1 MAHHFL
7 FTFFGDCALEQKAV
21 PLQPILEC
29 IKQTNH
35 MNNKIL
41 IFFFLLAGLLASN
54 GVMMAQHDHHHHH
67 NKMSDAHIAGHV
79 LDANTQEHLAFV
91 NVQVKGTSM
100 GCLTDES
107 GHFYLKNLPIGTHT
121 VVFSMMGYETIE
133 KTVTLQRDTLI
144 ELKVA
149 IAETSFVID
158 NVVVT
163 ANKYATKQKEVAT
176 IVNVISPLIIESTAS
191 NSMADVL
198 NFQTGLRVE
207 ETCSNCGVPQIRING
222 LEGPYTQI
230 LMDSRPIF
238 SSLASV
244 YGLEQLPAG
253 MVDRIEVIRGG
264 GSALYGA
271 NAIAGVVNIITKEPT
286 RNFFNVSNSSA
297 FTERGTYDINTNLN
311 ASVVSENQKAGIYLF
326 GVQRNRQQYDRDDD
340 GFSDI
345 PHLNSTTAG
354 FRSFFKTSEYS
365 KLTAEYHHTT
375 EYRRGGYGIDSLQPH
390 ESPLCEQLRHNID
403 AATAKWDMYST
414 DSRHFIS
421 AYTSFQH
428 IARDSYFGT
437 NMNPNA
443 YGKSTDIVSVTGA
456 QYRFSY
462 ACGIANADLSAGA
475 EYSYNQLRDQILGY
489 GRNTL
494 QRVHLGGGYVQ
505 NEWKTTAWSALIG
518 GRLEQHSLLK
528 KPVFSPRANVRWSPI
543 VNGKSTITG
552 NPLPLTDLI
561 VRLSYASGYRAPQI
575 YEEDLHVG
583 AVGGEVSLISLD
595 ENLRPE
601 YSHSV
606 SGSLDIYK
614 RLGKFDFN
622 VTLEG
627 FFTQLNDIF
636 TLVENGHDAHGNL
649 LLTRTNAS
657 GARVAGVN
665 VEAKLGYGHL
675 LSFQAGYTYN
685 YSRYI
690 EPLQW
695 SENPNIAPQ
704 TRMFRTPEHYGYFL
718 LNIEPVKNFHIL
730 TNGKVTGSMLVQ
742 HFAGYVPED
751 EEVVTPVFFEWDV
764 KLCYDIP
771 LYKHYTLEINAGVKN
786 ILDHFQRDLD
796 KGMDRD
802 AGFVYGPAAPRTFFA
817 GVNLKI

>member
-1 MAHHFL
+1 MH
-7 FTFFGDCALEQKAV
+7 K
-21 PLQPILEC
+21 
-29 IKQTNH
+29 
-35 MNNKIL
+35 KIL
-41 IFFFLLAGLLASN
+41 ILFSIIACLWVSN
-54 GVMMAQHDHHHHH
+54 MPIVAQTHPHHHQE
-67 NKMSDAHIAGHV
+67 KKSDAHIAGHV
-79 LDANTQEHLAFV
+79 LDAHTKEHLSFV
-91 NVQVKGTSM
+91 NVQVEGTAL

-107 GHFYLKNLPIGTHT
+107 GHFYLKNLPEGELTI
-121 VVFSMMGYETIE
+121 VFSMMGYETE
-133 KTVTLQRDTLI
+133 KRTITLHRDTLV
-144 ELKVA
+144 EMNVA
-149 IAETSFVID
+149 IAETSFMID

-163 ANKYATKQKEVAT
+163 ANKYETKQREVAT
-176 IVNVISPLIIESTAS
+176 IVNVISPLIIESTTS

-222 LEGPYTQI
+222 LEGQYTQI

-271 NAIAGVVNIITKEPT
+271 NAIAGVVNIITKEPS
-286 RNFFNVSNSSA
+286 RNSLNISNTSA
-297 FTERGTYDINTNLN
+297 FTQTGTYDINTNMN
-311 ASVVSENQKAGIYLF
+311 ASVVSENQKAGLFLF

-340 GFSDI
+340 GYSDI
-345 PHLNSTTAG
+345 PHLNSTTVG
-354 FRSFFKTSEYS
+354 FRSYFKTSDYS
-365 KLTAEYHHTT
+365 KITAEYHHTT
-375 EYRRGGYGIDSLQPH
+375 EFRRGGYGIDSLQPH
-390 ESPLCEQLRHNID
+390 ESPLTEQLKHNID
-403 AATAKWDMYST
+403 AATAKWDMYT
-414 DSRHFIS
+414 ADNKHFVS
-421 AYTSFQH
+421 VYTSFQH

-437 NMNPNA
+437 NYNPNA

-462 ACGIANADLSAGA
+462 PCGIMNADLSAGA

-505 NEWKTTAWSALIG
+505 NEWKNKQWSILVG
-518 GRLEQHSLLK
+518 GRLEQHSLLD
-528 KPVFSPRANVRWSPI
+528 KPVFSPRANVRYTPI
-543 VNGKSTITG
+543 DPIILRV
-552 NPLPLTDLI
+552 
-561 VRLSYASGYRAPQI
+561 SYASGYRAPQI

-595 ENLRPE
+595 ENLKPE

-606 SGSLDIYK
+606 SGSIDMYK
-614 RLGKFDFN
+614 RFGKWDLN
-622 VTLEG
+622 LTLEG
-627 FFTQLNDIF
+627 FFTQLNDVF
-636 TLVENGHDAHGNL
+636 TLIENGHDAQGNL

-657 GARVAGVN
+657 GARVAGMN
-665 VEAKLGYGHL
+665 IEAKVGFGHL
-675 LSFQAGYTYN
+675 LTFQAGYTYN
-685 YSRYI
+685 HSRYI

-695 SENPNIAPQ
+695 SDNPNIAPQ
-704 TRMFRTPEHYGYFL
+704 RRMFRTPEHYGYFL
-718 LNIEPVKNFHIL
+718 CNIEPVKHFHIV
-730 TNGKVTGSMLVQ
+730 TNGKVTGNMLVQ

-751 EEVVTPVFFEWDV
+751 EEVTTPTFFEWDF

-786 ILDHFQRDLD
+786 ILDHFQSDLD

-802 AGFVYGPAAPRTFFA
+802 AGFIYGPATPRTYFV
-817 GVNLKI
+817 GINLKI

>member
-1 MAHHFL
+1 MNKKTLIFLSFMACL
-7 FTFFGDCALEQKAV
+7 LV
-21 PLQPILEC
+21 SSMPIL
-29 IKQTNH
+29 
-35 MNNKIL
+35 
-41 IFFFLLAGLLASN
+41 
-54 GVMMAQHDHHHHH
+54 AQDHHHHH
-67 NKMSDAHIAGHV
+67 HHHNHEKKSDAHIAGHV
-79 LDANTQEHLAFV
+79 LDAHTREHLSFV
-91 NVQVKGTSM
+91 NVQVEGTAL

-107 GHFYLKNLPIGTHT
+107 GHFYLKNLPEGELTI
-121 VVFSMMGYETIE
+121 VFSMMGYETE
-133 KTVTLQRDTLI
+133 KRTVTLRRDTLI
-144 ELKVA
+144 EMNVA
-149 IAETSFVID
+149 IAETSFMID

-163 ANKYATKQKEVAT
+163 ANKYETKQREVAT
-176 IVNVISPLIIESTAS
+176 IVNVIPPLIIESTTS

-222 LEGPYTQI
+222 LEGQYTQI

-271 NAIAGVVNIITKEPT
+271 NAIAGVVNIITKEPS
-286 RNFFNVSNSSA
+286 RNSLNISNSSA
-297 FTERGTYDINTNLN
+297 FTQQGTYDINTNMN
-311 ASVVSENQKAGIYLF
+311 ASVVSENQKAGLFLF
-326 GVQRNRQQYDRDDD
+326 GVQRNRQQYDRDND
-340 GFSDI
+340 GYSDI
-345 PHLNSTTAG
+345 PHLNSTTVG
-354 FRSFFKTSEYS
+354 FRSYFKTSDYS
-365 KLTAEYHHTT
+365 KITAEYHHTA
-375 EYRRGGYGIDSLQPH
+375 EFRRGGYGIDSLQPH
-390 ESPLCEQLRHNID
+390 ESPLTEQLKHNID
-403 AATAKWDMYST
+403 AATAKWDMYT
-414 DSRHFIS
+414 ADNKHFVS

-437 NMNPNA
+437 NYNPNA

-462 ACGIANADLSAGA
+462 PCGIMNADLSAGA

-489 GRNTL
+489 DRNTL

-505 NEWKTTAWSALIG
+505 NEWKNKQWSILVG
-518 GRLEQHSLLK
+518 GRLEQHSLLD
-528 KPVFSPRANVRWSPI
+528 KPVFSPRANIRYTPI
-543 VNGKSTITG
+543 EPII
-552 NPLPLTDLI
+552 L
-561 VRLSYASGYRAPQI
+561 RLSYASGYRAPQI

-595 ENLRPE
+595 ENLKPE
-601 YSHSV
+601 YSHSI
-606 SGSLDIYK
+606 SGSIDMYK
-614 RLGKFDFN
+614 RFGKWDLN
-622 VTLEG
+622 LTLEG
-627 FFTQLNDIF
+627 FFTQLNDVF

-657 GARVAGVN
+657 GARVAGMN
-665 VEAKLGYGHL
+665 IEAKVGFGHL
-675 LSFQAGYTYN
+675 LTFQAGYTYN
-685 YSRYI
+685 HSRYI

-704 TRMFRTPEHYGYFL
+704 RRMFRTPDHYGYFL
-718 LNIEPVKNFHIL
+718 CNIEPVEHFHIV
-730 TNGKVTGSMLVQ
+730 TNGKVTGNMLVQ

-751 EEVVTPVFFEWDV
+751 EEVTTPTFFEWDI

-786 ILDHFQRDLD
+786 ILDQFQSDLD

-802 AGFVYGPAAPRTFFA
+802 AGFIYGPATPRTFFA
-817 GVNLKI
+817 GINLKI

>member
-1 MAHHFL
+1 
-7 FTFFGDCALEQKAV
+7 
-21 PLQPILEC
+21 
-29 IKQTNH
+29 
-35 MNNKIL
+35 MNKKNL
-41 IFFFLLAGLLASN
+41 IFFFLFAGLLFSN
-54 GVMMAQHDHHHHH
+54 SLILAQDYHHHHH
-67 NKMSDAHIAGHV
+67 HHHQKMSDAHIAGHV
-79 LDANTQEHLAFV
+79 LDAHTKEHLSYV
-91 NVQVKGTSM
+91 NVQVEGTSL

-107 GHFYLKNLPIGTHT
+107 GHFYLKNLPEGQLTII
-121 VVFSMMGYETIE
+121 FSMIGYETE
-133 KTVTLQRDTLI
+133 KRTVTLHRDTLV
-144 ELKVA
+144 EMNVT
-149 IAETSFVID
+149 IAETSFMID

-163 ANKYATKQKEVAT
+163 ANKYETKQKEVAT
-176 IVNVISPLIIESTAS
+176 IVNVIPPLIIESTTS

-222 LEGPYTQI
+222 LEGQYTQI

-264 GSALYGA
+264 GSALFGA
-271 NAIAGVVNIITKEPT
+271 NAIAGVVNIITKEPN
-286 RNFFNVSNSSA
+286 RNSMSINNSSA
-297 FTERGTYDINTNLN
+297 FTEKGTYDINTSMN
-311 ASVVSENQKAGIYLF
+311 ASVVAENQKAGLFLF
-326 GVQRNRQQYDRDDD
+326 GVQRNREQYDRDDD
-340 GFSDI
+340 GYSDI
-345 PHLNSTTAG
+345 PHLNSTTVG
-354 FRSFFKTSEYS
+354 FRSYFKTSDYS
-365 KLTAEYHHTT
+365 KLTAEYHHTS
-375 EYRRGGYGIDSLQPH
+375 EFRRGGYGIDSLQPH
-390 ESPLCEQLRHNID
+390 ESPLTEQLKHNID
-403 AATAKWDMYST
+403 AATMKWDMYSDDNT
-414 DSRHFIS
+414 HFVS
-421 AYTSFQH
+421 AYASFQH
-428 IARDSYFGT
+428 IGRDSYFGT
-437 NMNPNA
+437 NYNPNA

-462 ACGIANADLSAGA
+462 PCGIMNADLSAGA

-489 GRNTL
+489 DRNTL

-505 NEWKTTAWSALIG
+505 NEWKNKEWSILIG
-518 GRLEQHSLLK
+518 GRLEQHSLLE
-528 KPVFSPRANVRWSPI
+528 KPVFSPRANVRYTPI
-543 VNGKSTITG
+543 DPII
-552 NPLPLTDLI
+552 LRI
-561 VRLSYASGYRAPQI
+561 SYASGYRAPQI

-583 AVGGEVSLISLD
+583 AVGGEVSLITLD
-595 ENLRPE
+595 ENLKPE

-606 SGSLDIYK
+606 SGSVDMYK
-614 RLGKFDFN
+614 RFGKWDMN

-627 FFTQLNDIF
+627 FFTQLNDVF

-657 GARVAGVN
+657 GARVAGLN
-665 VEAKLGYGHL
+665 VEAKVGYGHL
-675 LSFQAGYTYN
+675 LTFQAGYTYN
-685 YSRYI
+685 HSRYI

-704 TRMFRTPEHYGYFL
+704 RRMFRTPDHYGYFL
-718 LNIEPVKNFHIL
+718 CNIEPVKHFHIV

-751 EEVVTPVFFEWDV
+751 EEVTTQTFFEWDV

-786 ILDHFQRDLD
+786 MLDNFQSDLD

-802 AGFVYGPAAPRTFFA
+802 AGYVYGPATPRTFFA
-817 GVNLKI
+817 GINLKI

>member
-1 MAHHFL
+1 MKKTFSIFVVLCSLLFSSAAMAN
-7 FTFFGDCALEQKAV
+7 T
-21 PLQPILEC
+21 P
-29 IKQTNH
+29 T
-35 MNNKIL
+35 
-41 IFFFLLAGLLASN
+41 
-54 GVMMAQHDHHHHH
+54 
-67 NKMSDAHIAGHV
+67 DAHIAGHV
-79 LDANTQEHLAFV
+79 LDAHTQEHLSFV
-91 NVQVKGTSM
+91 NVQIKGTSM

-107 GHFYLKNLPIGTHT
+107 GHYYLKNLPEGKHT
-121 VVFSMMGYETIE
+121 IIFSMMGYETLE
-133 KTVTLQRDTLI
+133 KSVVLHRDTLI
-144 ELKVA
+144 EINVA
-149 IAETSFVID
+149 ISEKSFLMD

-176 IVNVISPLIIESTAS
+176 IVNVISPLIIESTTS

-222 LEGPYTQI
+222 LEGQYTQI

-286 RNFFNVSNSSA
+286 RNFFNISNSSA
-297 FTERGTYDINTNLN
+297 FTQQGNYDINTSMN

-326 GVQRNRQQYDRDDD
+326 GVQRNRQQYDRDND

-345 PHLNSTTAG
+345 PLLRSTTAG
-354 FRSFFKTSEYS
+354 FRSFFKTSDYS
-365 KLTAEYHHTT
+365 KITAEYHHTT
-375 EYRRGGYGIDSLQPH
+375 EYRRGGNGIDDLQPH
-390 ESPLCEQLRHNID
+390 EALLCEQLRHNID
-403 AATAKWDMYST
+403 AATAKWDFFSQ
-414 DSRHFIS
+414 DSKHFLS

-443 YGKSTDIVSVTGA
+443 YGKSTDLVSVTGA

-462 ACGIANADLSAGA
+462 PCGIANADLSAGA

-494 QRVHLGGGYVQ
+494 QKVHLGGGYVQ
-505 NEWKTTAWSALIG
+505 NEWKTTAWSVLVG
-518 GRLEQHSLLK
+518 GRLEQHSLLN
-528 KPVFSPRANVRWSPI
+528 KPVFSPRANARWSPI
-543 VNGKSTITG
+543 VNGKSTFPSG
-552 NPLPLTDLI
+552 QVVGLTDLI
-561 VRLSYASGYRAPQI
+561 LRFSYASGYRAPQI

-601 YSHSV
+601 YSHSI
-606 SGSLDIYK
+606 SGSVDMYK
-614 RLGKFDFN
+614 RFGKWDMN
-622 VTLEG
+622 LTVEG
-627 FFTQLNDIF
+627 FFTQLNDVF
-636 TLVENGHDAHGNL
+636 TLVENGHDAMGNL

-657 GARVAGVN
+657 GARVSGVN
-665 VEAKLGYGHL
+665 LEAKFSYGHL
-675 LSFQAGYTYN
+675 LNFQAGYTYN
-685 YSRYI
+685 HSRYI
-690 EPLQW
+690 KPEQW

-704 TRMFRTPEHYGYFL
+704 RRMFRTPEHYGYFL
-718 LNIEPVKNFHIL
+718 LNIEPIKHFHVL

-742 HFAGYVPED
+742 HFAGYIPED
-751 EEVVTPVFFEWDV
+751 EEVTTPTFFEWDF

-771 LYKHYTLEINAGVKN
+771 IYKHYTLEINVGVKN

-796 KGMDRD
+796 QGKDRD

-817 GVNLKI
+817 GINLKI

>member
-1 MAHHFL
+1 MKKTFSIFVVLCSLLFSSAAMAN
-7 FTFFGDCALEQKAV
+7 T
-21 PLQPILEC
+21 P
-29 IKQTNH
+29 T
-35 MNNKIL
+35 
-41 IFFFLLAGLLASN
+41 
-54 GVMMAQHDHHHHH
+54 
-67 NKMSDAHIAGHV
+67 DAHIAGHV
-79 LDANTQEHLAFV
+79 LDAHTQEHLSFV
-91 NVQVKGTSM
+91 NVQIKGTSM

-107 GHFYLKNLPIGTHT
+107 GHYYLKNLPEGKHT
-121 VVFSMMGYETIE
+121 IIFSMMGYEPLE
-133 KTVTLQRDTLI
+133 KSVVLHRDTLVEI
-144 ELKVA
+144 NVA
-149 IAETSFVID
+149 ISEKSFLMD

-176 IVNVISPLIIESTAS
+176 IVNVISPLIIESTTS

-222 LEGPYTQI
+222 LEGQYTQI

-286 RNFFNVSNSSA
+286 RNFFNISNSSA
-297 FTERGTYDINTNLN
+297 FTQQGNYDINTSMN

-345 PHLNSTTAG
+345 PLLRSTTAG
-354 FRSFFKTSEYS
+354 FRSFFKTSDYS
-365 KLTAEYHHTT
+365 KITAEYHHTT
-375 EYRRGGYGIDSLQPH
+375 EYRRGGNGIDSLQPH
-390 ESPLCEQLRHNID
+390 ESLLCEQLRHNID
-403 AATAKWDMYST
+403 AATAKWDFFSQ
-414 DSRHFIS
+414 DSKHFLS
-421 AYTSFQH
+421 AYTSFLH
-428 IARDSYFGT
+428 IARNSYFGT
-437 NMNPNA
+437 NKNPNA
-443 YGKSTDIVSVTGA
+443 YGKSTDLVSVSGA

-462 ACGIANADLSAGA
+462 PCGITNADLSAGV

-494 QRVHLGGGYVQ
+494 QKVHLGGGYVQ
-505 NEWKTTAWSALIG
+505 NEWKTTAWSVLVG
-518 GRLEQHSLLK
+518 GRLEQHSLLE
-528 KPVFSPRANVRWSPI
+528 KPVFSPRANARWSPI
-543 VNGKSTITG
+543 VNGKSTMTD

-561 VRLSYASGYRAPQI
+561 LRVSYASGYRAPQI

-595 ENLRPE
+595 KDLRPE
-601 YSHSV
+601 YSHSI
-606 SGSLDIYK
+606 SGSVDMYK
-614 RLGKFDFN
+614 RFGKWDMN
-622 VTLEG
+622 LTVEG
-627 FFTQLNDIF
+627 FFTQLNDVF
-636 TLVENGHDAHGNL
+636 TLVENGHDAMGNL

-657 GARVAGVN
+657 GARVSGVN
-665 VEAKLGYGHL
+665 LEAKFSYGHL
-675 LSFQAGYTYN
+675 LNFQAGYTYN
-685 YSRYI
+685 HSRYI
-690 EPLQW
+690 EPEQW

-704 TRMFRTPEHYGYFL
+704 RRMFRTPEHYGYFL
-718 LNIEPVKNFHIL
+718 LNIEPIKHFHIL

-742 HFAGYVPED
+742 HFAGYIPED
-751 EEVVTPVFFEWDV
+751 EEVTTPTFFEWDF

-771 LYKHYTLEINAGVKN
+771 IYKHYTLEINAGVKN

-796 KGMDRD
+796 QGMDRD

-817 GVNLKI
+817 GINLKI

>member
-1 MAHHFL
+1 MNKKTLIFL
-7 FTFFGDCALEQKAV
+7 SFVACLLV
-21 PLQPILEC
+21 SSMPIL
-29 IKQTNH
+29 
-35 MNNKIL
+35 
-41 IFFFLLAGLLASN
+41 
-54 GVMMAQHDHHHHH
+54 AQDHHHHH
-67 NKMSDAHIAGHV
+67 HHHNHEKKSDAHIAGHV
-79 LDANTQEHLAFV
+79 LDAHTREHLSFV
-91 NVQVKGTSM
+91 NVQVEGTAL

-107 GHFYLKNLPIGTHT
+107 GHFYLKNLPEGELTI
-121 VVFSMMGYETIE
+121 VFSMMGYETE
-133 KTVTLQRDTLI
+133 KRTVTLRRDTLV
-144 ELKVA
+144 EMNVA
-149 IAETSFVID
+149 IAETSFMID

-163 ANKYATKQKEVAT
+163 ANKYETKQREVAT
-176 IVNVISPLIIESTAS
+176 IVNVIPPLIIESTTS

-222 LEGPYTQI
+222 LEGQYTQI

-271 NAIAGVVNIITKEPT
+271 NAIAGVVNIITKEPS
-286 RNFFNVSNSSA
+286 RNSLNISNSSA
-297 FTERGTYDINTNLN
+297 FTQQGNYDINTNMN
-311 ASVVSENQKAGIYLF
+311 ASVVSENQKAGLFLF
-326 GVQRNRQQYDRDDD
+326 GVQRNRQQYDRDND
-340 GFSDI
+340 GYSDI
-345 PHLNSTTAG
+345 PHLNSTTVG
-354 FRSFFKTSEYS
+354 FRSYFKTSDYS
-365 KLTAEYHHTT
+365 KITAEYHHTT
-375 EYRRGGYGIDSLQPH
+375 EFRRGGYGIDSLQPH
-390 ESPLCEQLRHNID
+390 ESPLTEQLKHNID
-403 AATAKWDMYST
+403 AVTAKWDMYT
-414 DSRHFIS
+414 ADNKHFVS

-437 NMNPNA
+437 NYNPNA

-462 ACGIANADLSAGA
+462 PCGIMNADLSAGA

-489 GRNTL
+489 DRNTL

-505 NEWKTTAWSALIG
+505 NEWKNKQWSILVG
-518 GRLEQHSLLK
+518 GRLEQHSLLD
-528 KPVFSPRANVRWSPI
+528 KPVFSPRANIRYTPI
-543 VNGKSTITG
+543 EPII
-552 NPLPLTDLI
+552 L
-561 VRLSYASGYRAPQI
+561 RLSYASGYRAPQI

-595 ENLRPE
+595 ENLKPE
-601 YSHSV
+601 YSHSI
-606 SGSLDIYK
+606 SGSIDMYK
-614 RLGKFDFN
+614 RFGKWDLN
-622 VTLEG
+622 LTLEG
-627 FFTQLNDIF
+627 FFTQLNDVF

-657 GARVAGVN
+657 GARVAGMN
-665 VEAKLGYGHL
+665 IEAKVGFGHL
-675 LSFQAGYTYN
+675 LTFQAGYTYN
-685 YSRYI
+685 HSRYI

-704 TRMFRTPEHYGYFL
+704 RRMFRTPDHYGYFL
-718 LNIEPVKNFHIL
+718 CNIEPVKHFHIV
-730 TNGKVTGSMLVQ
+730 TNGKVTGNMLVQ

-751 EEVVTPVFFEWDV
+751 EEVTTPTFFEWDI

-786 ILDHFQRDLD
+786 ILDQFQSDLD

-802 AGFVYGPAAPRTFFA
+802 AGFIYGPATPRTFFA
-817 GVNLKI
+817 GINLKI

>member
-1 MAHHFL
+1 MKKITTLVF
-7 FTFFGDCALEQKAV
+7 
-21 PLQPILEC
+21 IL
-29 IKQTNH
+29 
-35 MNNKIL
+35 L
-41 IFFFLLAGLLASN
+41 GLLTIFPL
-54 GVMMAQHDHHHHH
+54 MANDAT
-67 NKMSDAHIAGHV
+67 DAHIAGHV
-79 LDANTQEHLAFV
+79 LDAHTKEHLSFV
-91 NVQVKGTSM
+91 NVQVKGTSL

-107 GHFYLKNLPIGTHT
+107 GHFYLKNLPEGQLTLL
-121 VVFSMMGYETIE
+121 FSMIGYESVE
-133 KTVTLQRDTLI
+133 KTVTLHRDTLL
-144 ELKVA
+144 ELNIA
-149 IAETSFVID
+149 IQEASFLID

-176 IVNVISPLIIESTAS
+176 IVNVISPLIIESTTS

-222 LEGPYTQI
+222 LEGQYTQI

-271 NAIAGVVNIITKEPT
+271 NAIAGVVNIITKEPA
-286 RNFFNVSNSSA
+286 RNFFNVSNSSS
-297 FTERGTYDINTNLN
+297 FTETGSYDINTALN
-311 ASVVSENQKAGIYLF
+311 ASVVAENQKAGIFIF
-326 GVQRNRQQYDRDDD
+326 GVQRNREQYDRDKD
-340 GFSDI
+340 GYSDI
-345 PHLNSTTAG
+345 PLLNSTTAG
-354 FRSFFKTSEYS
+354 LRSFFKTSDYS

-403 AATAKWDMYST
+403 AATMKWDMYSA
-414 DSRHFIS
+414 DNKHFVS

-428 IARDSYFGT
+428 IGRHSYFGT
-437 NMNPNA
+437 NYNPNA

-462 ACGIANADLSAGA
+462 PCGWMNADLSAGA

-489 GRNTL
+489 DRNTL

-505 NEWKTTAWSALIG
+505 NEWKNDVWSVLIG
-518 GRLEQHSLLK
+518 GRLEQHSLLE
-528 KPVFSPRANVRWSPI
+528 KPVFSPRANARFTPI
-543 VNGKSTITG
+543 ANGKHTLSNREG
-552 NPLPLTDLI
+552 ESVSFLTDLI
-561 VRLSYASGYRAPQI
+561 LRLSYASGYRAPQI

-606 SGSLDIYK
+606 SGSIDMYA
-614 RLGKFDFN
+614 RAGKWDMN
-622 VTLEG
+622 LTIEG
-627 FFTQLNDIF
+627 FFTQLNDVF
-636 TLVENGHDAHGNL
+636 TLVENGHDAQGNL

-657 GARVAGVN
+657 GARVAGTN
-665 VEAKLGYGHL
+665 IEAKVGYGHL
-675 LSFQAGYTYN
+675 ITFQAGYTYN
-685 YSRYI
+685 HSRYI

-704 TRMFRTPEHYGYFL
+704 RRMFRTPEHYGYFL
-718 LNIEPVKNFHIL
+718 LNIEPVEHFHIL

-751 EEVVTPVFFEWDV
+751 EEVVTPTFFEWDF

-786 ILDHFQRDLD
+786 VLDHFQKDID

-802 AGFVYGPAAPRTFFA
+802 AGYIYGPASPRTYFA
-817 GVNLKI
+817 GINLKI

>member
-1 MAHHFL
+1 
-7 FTFFGDCALEQKAV
+7 
-21 PLQPILEC
+21 
-29 IKQTNH
+29 
-35 MNNKIL
+35 MNKKTL
-41 IFFFLLAGLLASN
+41 IFFSILACLLVSNMPILA
-54 GVMMAQHDHHHHH
+54 QDHHHHH
-67 NKMSDAHIAGHV
+67 HHEKKSDAHIAGHV
-79 LDANTQEHLAFV
+79 LDAHTQEHLPFV
-91 NVQVKGTSM
+91 NVQVKGTSL

-107 GHFYLKNLPIGTHT
+107 GHFYLKNLPEGQLTL
-121 VVFSMMGYETIE
+121 VFSMIGYESVE
-133 KTVTLQRDTLI
+133 KSITLHRDTLVEMNIAI
-144 ELKVA
+144 EEA
-149 IAETSFVID
+149 SFLID

-176 IVNVISPLIIESTAS
+176 IVNVISPLIIESTTS

-222 LEGPYTQI
+222 LEGQYTQI

-271 NAIAGVVNIITKEPT
+271 NAIAGVVNIITKEPA
-286 RNFFNVSNSSA
+286 RNFFNVSNSSS
-297 FTERGTYDINTNLN
+297 FTETGAYDINTALN
-311 ASVVSENQKAGIYLF
+311 ASVVSENQKAGIFIF
-326 GVQRNRQQYDRDDD
+326 GVQRNREHYDRDSD
-340 GFSDI
+340 GYSDI
-345 PHLNSTTAG
+345 PLLNSTTVG
-354 FRSFFKTSEYS
+354 FRSFFKTSDYS

-403 AATAKWDMYST
+403 AATMKWDMYSA
-414 DSRHFIS
+414 DNKHFVS

-428 IARDSYFGT
+428 IGRNSYFGT
-437 NMNPNA
+437 NYNPNA

-462 ACGIANADLSAGA
+462 PCGWMNADLSAGA

-489 GRNTL
+489 DRNTL

-505 NEWKTTAWSALIG
+505 NEWKNKYLSVLVG
-518 GRLEQHSLLK
+518 GRLEQHSLLE
-528 KPVFSPRANVRWSPI
+528 KPVFSPRANVRYSPI
-543 VNGKSTITG
+543 ANSPSTIA
-552 NPLPLTDLI
+552 DLI
-561 VRLSYASGYRAPQI
+561 LRMSYASGYRAPQI

-606 SGSLDIYK
+606 SGSIDMYA
-614 RLGKFDFN
+614 RAGKWDMN
-622 VTLEG
+622 LTLEG
-627 FFTQLNDIF
+627 FFTQLNDVF
-636 TLVENGHDAHGNL
+636 TLVENGHDAQGNL

-657 GARVAGVN
+657 GARVAGMN
-665 VEAKLGYGHL
+665 IEAKVGYGHL
-675 LSFQAGYTYN
+675 LTFQAGYTYN
-685 YSRYI
+685 HSRYI

-704 TRMFRTPEHYGYFL
+704 RRMFRTPEHYGYFL

-751 EEVVTPVFFEWDV
+751 EEVVTPTFFEWDF

-786 ILDHFQRDLD
+786 VLDHFQKDID

-802 AGFVYGPAAPRTFFA
+802 AGYIYGPAAPRTYFA

>member
-1 MAHHFL
+1 MKTKNILL
-7 FTFFGDCALEQKAV
+7 FISLLISF
-21 PLQPILEC
+21 PLWA
-29 IKQTNH
+29 TD
-35 MNNKIL
+35 
-41 IFFFLLAGLLASN
+41 
-54 GVMMAQHDHHHHH
+54 VT
-67 NKMSDAHIAGHV
+67 DAHIAGHV

-606 SGSLDIYK
+606 SGSLDMYK

-627 FFTQLNDIF
+627 FFTQLNDVF

>member
-1 MAHHFL
+1 MKK
-7 FTFFGDCALEQKAV
+7 TFF
-21 PLQPILEC
+21 
-29 IKQTNH
+29 
-35 MNNKIL
+35 
-41 IFFFLLAGLLASN
+41 IFVVLCSLLFSSAA
-54 GVMMAQHDHHHHH
+54 MA
-67 NKMSDAHIAGHV
+67 NTPTDAHIAGHV
-79 LDANTQEHLAFV
+79 LDAHTQEHLSFV
-91 NVQVKGTSM
+91 NVQIKGTSM

-107 GHFYLKNLPIGTHT
+107 GHYYLKNLPEGKHT
-121 VVFSMMGYETIE
+121 IIFSMMGYETLE
-133 KTVTLQRDTLI
+133 KSVVLHRDTLI
-144 ELKVA
+144 EINVA
-149 IAETSFVID
+149 ISEKSFLMD

-176 IVNVISPLIIESTAS
+176 IVNVISPLIIESTTS

-222 LEGPYTQI
+222 LEGQYTQI

-286 RNFFNVSNSSA
+286 RNFFNISNSSA
-297 FTERGTYDINTNLN
+297 FTQQGNYDINTSMN

-345 PHLNSTTAG
+345 PLLRSTTAG
-354 FRSFFKTSEYS
+354 FRSFFKTSDYS
-365 KLTAEYHHTT
+365 KITAEYHHTT
-375 EYRRGGYGIDSLQPH
+375 EYRRGGNGIDDLQPH
-390 ESPLCEQLRHNID
+390 EALLCERLRHNID
-403 AATAKWDMYST
+403 AATAKWDFFSQ
-414 DSRHFIS
+414 DSKHFLS

-443 YGKSTDIVSVTGA
+443 YGKSTDLVSVTGA

-462 ACGIANADLSAGA
+462 PCGIANADLSAGA

-494 QRVHLGGGYVQ
+494 QKVHLGGGYVQ
-505 NEWKTTAWSALIG
+505 NEWKTTAWSVLVG
-518 GRLEQHSLLK
+518 GRLEQHSLLE
-528 KPVFSPRANVRWSPI
+528 KPIFSPRANARWSPI
-543 VNGKSTITG
+543 VNGKSTITSTPVAL
-552 NPLPLTDLI
+552 NDLI
-561 VRLSYASGYRAPQI
+561 LRLSYASGYRAPQI

-595 ENLRPE
+595 KDLRPE

-606 SGSLDIYK
+606 SGSIDMYK
-614 RLGKFDFN
+614 RFGKWDMN
-622 VTLEG
+622 LTVEG
-627 FFTQLNDIF
+627 FFTQLNDVF
-636 TLVENGHDAHGNL
+636 TLVENGHDAMGNL

-657 GARVAGVN
+657 GARVSGVN
-665 VEAKLGYGHL
+665 LEAKFSYGHL
-675 LSFQAGYTYN
+675 LNFQAGYTYN
-685 YSRYI
+685 HSRYI
-690 EPLQW
+690 KPEQW

-704 TRMFRTPEHYGYFL
+704 RRMFRTPEHYGYFL
-718 LNIEPVKNFHIL
+718 LNIEPIKHFHVL

-742 HFAGYVPED
+742 HFAGYIPED
-751 EEVVTPVFFEWDV
+751 EEVTTPTFFEWDF

-771 LYKHYTLEINAGVKN
+771 IYKHYTLEINVGVKN

-796 KGMDRD
+796 QGKDRD

-817 GVNLKI
+817 GINLKI

>member
-1 MAHHFL
+1 MKKTFSIFVVLCSLLFSSAAMAN
-7 FTFFGDCALEQKAV
+7 T
-21 PLQPILEC
+21 P
-29 IKQTNH
+29 T
-35 MNNKIL
+35 
-41 IFFFLLAGLLASN
+41 
-54 GVMMAQHDHHHHH
+54 
-67 NKMSDAHIAGHV
+67 DAHIAGHV
-79 LDANTQEHLAFV
+79 LDAHTKEHLSFV
-91 NVQVKGTSM
+91 NVQIKGTSM

-107 GHFYLKNLPIGTHT
+107 GHYYLKNLPEGKHT
-121 VVFSMMGYETIE
+121 IIFSMMGYETLE
-133 KTVTLQRDTLI
+133 KSVVLHRDTLI
-144 ELKVA
+144 EINVA
-149 IAETSFVID
+149 ISEKSFLMD

-176 IVNVISPLIIESTAS
+176 IVNVISPLIIESTTS

-222 LEGPYTQI
+222 LEGQYTQI
-230 LMDSRPIF
+230 LIDSRPIF

-253 MVDRIEVIRGG
+253 MVDRIEVSRGG

-286 RNFFNVSNSSA
+286 RNFFNISNSSA
-297 FTERGTYDINTNLN
+297 FTQQGNYDINTSMN

-345 PHLNSTTAG
+345 PLLRSTTAG
-354 FRSFFKTSEYS
+354 FRSFFKTSDYS
-365 KLTAEYHHTT
+365 KITAEYHHTT
-375 EYRRGGYGIDSLQPH
+375 EYRRGGNGIDDLQPH
-390 ESPLCEQLRHNID
+390 EALLCERLRHNID
-403 AATAKWDMYST
+403 AATAKWDFFSQ
-414 DSRHFIS
+414 DSKHFLS

-443 YGKSTDIVSVTGA
+443 YGKSTDLVSVTGA

-462 ACGIANADLSAGA
+462 PCGIANADLSAGA

-494 QRVHLGGGYVQ
+494 QKVHLGGGYVQ
-505 NEWKTTAWSALIG
+505 NEWKTTAWSVLVG
-518 GRLEQHSLLK
+518 GRLEQHSLLEQ
-528 KPVFSPRANVRWSPI
+528 PIFSPRANARWSPI
-543 VNGKSTITG
+543 VNGKSTITS
-552 NPLPLTDLI
+552 NPLPLNDLI
-561 VRLSYASGYRAPQI
+561 LRLSYASGYRAPQI

-595 ENLRPE
+595 EDLRPE
-601 YSHSV
+601 YSHSI
-606 SGSLDIYK
+606 SGSVDMYK
-614 RLGKFDFN
+614 RFGKWDMN
-622 VTLEG
+622 LTVEG
-627 FFTQLNDIF
+627 FFTQLNDVF
-636 TLVENGHDAHGNL
+636 TLVENGHDAMGNL

-657 GARVAGVN
+657 GARVSGMN
-665 VEAKLGYGHL
+665 LEAKFSYGHL
-675 LSFQAGYTYN
+675 LNFQAGYTYN
-685 YSRYI
+685 HSRYI
-690 EPLQW
+690 KPEQW

-704 TRMFRTPEHYGYFL
+704 RRMFRTPEHYGYFL
-718 LNIEPVKNFHIL
+718 LNIEPIKHFHVL

-742 HFAGYVPED
+742 HFAGYIPED
-751 EEVVTPVFFEWDV
+751 EEVTTPTFFEWDF

-771 LYKHYTLEINAGVKN
+771 IYKHYTLEINVGVKN

-796 KGMDRD
+796 QGKDRD

-817 GVNLKI
+817 GINLKI

>member
-1 MAHHFL
+1 MI
-7 FTFFGDCALEQKAV
+7 TK
-21 PLQPILEC
+21 
-29 IKQTNH
+29 
-35 MNNKIL
+35 KIL
-41 IFFFLLAGLLASN
+41 FVLLAGLLTS
-54 GVMMAQHDHHHHH
+54 MPLMATTLT
-67 NKMSDAHIAGHV
+67 DAHIAGHV
-79 LDANTQEHLAFV
+79 LDAHSKEHLAFV
-91 NVQVKGTSM
+91 NVQIKGTSI

-133 KTVTLQRDTLI
+133 KKVTLQRDTLI
-144 ELKVA
+144 ELKVS
-149 IAETSFVID
+149 IAETSFMID

-163 ANKYATKQKEVAT
+163 ANKYETKQKEVAT
-176 IVNVISPLIIESTAS
+176 IVNVIPPLIIESTTS

-222 LEGPYTQI
+222 LEGQYTQI

-264 GSALYGA
+264 GSALFGA
-271 NAIAGVVNIITKEPT
+271 NAIAGVVNIITKEPN
-286 RNFFNVSNSSA
+286 RNSMSINNSSA
-297 FTERGTYDINTNLN
+297 FTEKGTYDINTSMN
-311 ASVVSENQKAGIYLF
+311 ASVVAENQKAGLFLF
-326 GVQRNRQQYDRDDD
+326 GVQRNREQYDRDDD
-340 GFSDI
+340 GYSDI
-345 PHLNSTTAG
+345 PHLNSTTVG
-354 FRSFFKTSEYS
+354 FRSYFKTSDYS
-365 KLTAEYHHTT
+365 KITAEYHHTS
-375 EYRRGGYGIDSLQPH
+375 EFRRGGYGIDSLQPH
-390 ESPLCEQLRHNID
+390 ESPLTEQLKHNID
-403 AATAKWDMYST
+403 AVTMKWDMYSDDNT
-414 DSRHFIS
+414 HFVS

-428 IARDSYFGT
+428 IGRDSYFGT
-437 NMNPNA
+437 NYNPNA
-443 YGKSTDIVSVTGA
+443 YGKSTDLVSVTGA

-462 ACGIANADLSAGA
+462 PCGIMNADLSAGA

-489 GRNTL
+489 DRNTL

-505 NEWKTTAWSALIG
+505 NEWKNKQWSILVG
-518 GRLEQHSLLK
+518 GRLEQHSLLE
-528 KPVFSPRANVRWSPI
+528 KPVFSPRANVRYTPI
-543 VNGKSTITG
+543 DPII
-552 NPLPLTDLI
+552 LRI
-561 VRLSYASGYRAPQI
+561 SYASGYRAPQI

-583 AVGGEVSLISLD
+583 AVGGEVSLISLA
-595 ENLRPE
+595 ENLKPE

-606 SGSLDIYK
+606 SGSVDMYK
-614 RLGKFDFN
+614 RFGKWDMN

-627 FFTQLNDIF
+627 FFTQLNDVF

-657 GARVAGVN
+657 GARVAGLN
-665 VEAKLGYGHL
+665 VEAKVGYGHL
-675 LSFQAGYTYN
+675 LTFQAGYTYN
-685 YSRYI
+685 HSRYI

-704 TRMFRTPEHYGYFL
+704 RRMFRTPDHYGYFL
-718 LNIEPVKNFHIL
+718 CNIEPVKHFHIV

-751 EEVVTPVFFEWDV
+751 EEVTTQTFFEWDV

-786 ILDHFQRDLD
+786 MLDNFQSDLD

-802 AGFVYGPAAPRTFFA
+802 AGYVYGPATPRTFFA
-817 GVNLKI
+817 GINLKI

>member
-1 MAHHFL
+1 MKKIFSIFVMLCSLLFSSAAMAN
-7 FTFFGDCALEQKAV
+7 T
-21 PLQPILEC
+21 P
-29 IKQTNH
+29 T
-35 MNNKIL
+35 
-41 IFFFLLAGLLASN
+41 
-54 GVMMAQHDHHHHH
+54 
-67 NKMSDAHIAGHV
+67 DAHIAGHV
-79 LDANTQEHLAFV
+79 LDAHTQEHLSFV
-91 NVQVKGTSM
+91 NVQIKGTSM

-107 GHFYLKNLPIGTHT
+107 GHYYLKNLPEGKHT
-121 VVFSMMGYETIE
+121 IIFSMMGYEPLE
-133 KTVTLQRDTLI
+133 KSVVLHRDTLVEI
-144 ELKVA
+144 NVA
-149 IAETSFVID
+149 ISEKSFLMD

-176 IVNVISPLIIESTAS
+176 IVNVISPLIIESTTS

-222 LEGPYTQI
+222 LEGQYTQI

-286 RNFFNVSNSSA
+286 RNFFNISNSSA
-297 FTERGTYDINTNLN
+297 FTQQGNYDINTSMN

-345 PHLNSTTAG
+345 PLLRSTTAG
-354 FRSFFKTSEYS
+354 FRSFFKTSDYS
-365 KLTAEYHHTT
+365 KITAEYHHTT
-375 EYRRGGYGIDSLQPH
+375 EYRRGGNGIDSLQPH
-390 ESPLCEQLRHNID
+390 ESLLCEQLRHNID
-403 AATAKWDMYST
+403 AATAKWDFFSQ
-414 DSRHFIS
+414 DSKHFLS
-421 AYTSFQH
+421 AYTSFLH
-428 IARDSYFGT
+428 IARNSYFGT
-437 NMNPNA
+437 NKNPNA
-443 YGKSTDIVSVTGA
+443 YGKSTDLVSVSGA

-462 ACGIANADLSAGA
+462 PCGITNADLSAGV

-494 QRVHLGGGYVQ
+494 QKVHLGGGYVQ
-505 NEWKTTAWSALIG
+505 NEWKTTAWSVLVG
-518 GRLEQHSLLK
+518 GRLEQHSLLE
-528 KPVFSPRANVRWSPI
+528 KPVFSPRANARWSPI
-543 VNGKSTITG
+543 VNGKSTMTD

-561 VRLSYASGYRAPQI
+561 LRVSYASGYRAPQI

-595 ENLRPE
+595 KDLRPE
-601 YSHSV
+601 YSHSI
-606 SGSLDIYK
+606 SGSVDMYK
-614 RLGKFDFN
+614 RFGKWDMN
-622 VTLEG
+622 LTVEG
-627 FFTQLNDIF
+627 FFTQLNDVF
-636 TLVENGHDAHGNL
+636 TLVENGHDAMGNL

-657 GARVAGVN
+657 GARVSGVN
-665 VEAKLGYGHL
+665 LEAKFSYGHL
-675 LSFQAGYTYN
+675 LNFQAGYTYN
-685 YSRYI
+685 HSRYI
-690 EPLQW
+690 EPEQW

-704 TRMFRTPEHYGYFL
+704 RRMFRTPEHYGYFL
-718 LNIEPVKNFHIL
+718 LNIEPIKHFHIL

-742 HFAGYVPED
+742 HFAGYIPED
-751 EEVVTPVFFEWDV
+751 EEVTTPTFFEWDF

-771 LYKHYTLEINAGVKN
+771 IYKHYTLEINAGVKN

-796 KGMDRD
+796 QGMDRD

-817 GVNLKI
+817 GINLKI

>member
-1 MAHHFL
+1 MKTKNILL
-7 FTFFGDCALEQKAV
+7 FISLLISF
-21 PLQPILEC
+21 PLWA
-29 IKQTNH
+29 TD
-35 MNNKIL
+35 
-41 IFFFLLAGLLASN
+41 
-54 GVMMAQHDHHHHH
+54 VT
-67 NKMSDAHIAGHV
+67 DAHIAGHV
-79 LDANTQEHLAFV
+79 LDANTQEHLAFA

-107 GHFYLKNLPIGTHT
+107 GHFYLKNLPVGTHT

-271 NAIAGVVNIITKEPT
+271 NAIAGVVNIITKEPS

-326 GVQRNRQQYDRDDD
+326 GVQRNRQQYDRDED

-494 QRVHLGGGYVQ
+494 QRVHLGGRYVQ

-606 SGSLDIYK
+606 SGSLDMYK

-627 FFTQLNDIF
+627 FFTQLNDVF

-802 AGFVYGPAAPRTFFA
+802 AGFVYGPAAPRTFYA